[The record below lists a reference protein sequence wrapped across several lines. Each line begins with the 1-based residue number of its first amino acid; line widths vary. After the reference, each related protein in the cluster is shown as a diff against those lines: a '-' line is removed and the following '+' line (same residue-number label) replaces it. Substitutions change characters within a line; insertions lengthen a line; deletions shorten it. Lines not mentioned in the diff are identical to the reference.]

1 MKTIFQ
7 FLPAIGLL
15 FLLSCSGNGT
25 ANEKK
30 TTQNA
35 VTAQAK
41 KAVTLKAEDYAGK
54 LDELLT
60 LEMAAQASGFEASK
74 ATKEHDNRASAIF
87 GGEKKPPRECN
98 YLWENGRT
106 RAVTVGGN
114 TINAPYKDKVGINSV
129 SNTTLERFQRNY
141 GVLTDEQKKAA
152 AQKLEE
158 EAAKH
163 ETAGTQAGQQM
174 TEVGKSMVTNLQV
187 EKVTGV
193 GEDASWYSNSN
204 EIKVFYGGLTFAIV
218 VDISDDKS
226 VNKAKSIALAQQI
239 INEKLK

>member
-1 MKTIFQ
+1 MKRIIY
-7 FLPAIGLL
+7 FLPTLGLL
-15 FLLSCSGNGT
+15 ILLSCSSNGK

-30 TTQNA
+30 STQNA
-35 VTAQAK
+35 VSTQEK
-41 KAVTLKAEDYAGK
+41 KSVTLNADNYSGK

-60 LEMAAQASGFEASK
+60 LEMAAQVSGFDASK
-74 ATKEHDNRASAIF
+74 ATKEHDNKASAIF

-106 RAVTVGGN
+106 RAITVGGN

-141 GVLTDEQKKAA
+141 GVLTDDQKKAA

-158 EAAKH
+158 EAANREKGQT
-163 ETAGTQAGQQM
+163 EAGQQM
-174 TEVGKSMVTNLQV
+174 TGVGKTMITNLQV
-187 EKVTGV
+187 ELITGV
-193 GEDASWYSNSN
+193 GEAASWYPNSN
-204 EIKVFYGGLTFAIV
+204 EIKVFYGGITFAIV
-218 VDISDDKS
+218 VDVSDDKS

-239 INEKLK
+239 INDKLK

>member
-1 MKTIFQ
+1 MKRIIY
-7 FLPAIGLL
+7 FLPTLGLL
-15 FLLSCSGNGT
+15 ILLSCSSNGK

-30 TTQNA
+30 SEQNA
-35 VTAQAK
+35 VSTQEK
-41 KAVTLKAEDYAGK
+41 KSVTLNADNYSGK

-60 LEMAAQASGFEASK
+60 LEMAAQASGFDASK
-74 ATKEHDNRASAIF
+74 ATKEHDNKASAIF

-106 RAVTVGGN
+106 RAVSVGGN

-141 GVLTDEQKKAA
+141 GVLTDDQKKAA

-158 EAAKH
+158 EAANREKGQT
-163 ETAGTQAGQQM
+163 EAGQQM
-174 TEVGKSMVTNLQV
+174 TGVGKTMITNLQV
-187 EKVTGV
+187 ELITGV
-193 GEDASWYSNSN
+193 GEAASWYPNSN
-204 EIKVFYGGLTFAIV
+204 EIKVFYGGITFALV
-218 VDISDDKS
+218 VDVSDDKS

-239 INEKLK
+239 INDKLK

>member
-1 MKTIFQ
+1 MKRLVHFM
-7 FLPAIGLL
+7 PALGLL
-15 FLLSCSGNGT
+15 LLLSCSSNGK

-30 TTQNA
+30 STQD
-35 VTAQAK
+35 VVSTQEK
-41 KAVTLKAEDYAGK
+41 KAVVLNAEDYAGK

-60 LEMAAQASGFEASK
+60 LEMAAQVSGFDASK
-74 ATKEHDNRASAIF
+74 ATKEHENKASAIF

-98 YLWENGRT
+98 YLWENSRT
-106 RAVTVGGN
+106 RAITVGGN

-158 EAAKH
+158 EATNR
-163 ETAGTQAGQQM
+163 EVSGTQAGQQM
-174 TEVGKSMVTNLQV
+174 TEVGKGMITNLQAEEV
-187 EKVTGV
+187 AGV
-193 GEDASWYSNSN
+193 GEAATWYPNFN
-204 EIKVFYGGLTFAIV
+204 EIKVFYGSLTFALV

-226 VNKAKSIALAQQI
+226 TNKAKSIALSQQI